1 MIMLKKIVKTIFH
14 PVLIYVV
21 IFILECI
28 PIKKPIVYNDMP
40 KEGEN
45 FKTESTDSV
54 FYYIK
59 KQKYFYESEECY
71 FSFGNLPFN
80 KTYKEGG
87 IKVVTEDVAWS
98 IPLGGP
104 MCGDKKLVKTEKKSH
119 GFFEKYFNIGFFLMQ
134 FSAIAHFLVYALL
147 AFSTR
152 YKFQQIK
159 RPYWFAFLV
168 GVLGGGLLEVIQHI
182 FVEGRS
188 ASSDDMLLNTLGT
201 LFGLLSF
208 WLIKKY
214 SSLLK

>member
-1 MIMLKKIVKTIFH
+1 MIKKIIKIIFH
-14 PVLIYVV
+14 PFLIYVL

-28 PIKKPIVYNDMP
+28 PIKKPIVYNDRP

-54 FYYIK
+54 FYYIRRK
-59 KQKYFYESEECY
+59 KYFYESEECY

-87 IKVVTEDVAWS
+87 IKVVTEDIAWS

-104 MCGDKKLVKTEKKSH
+104 MCGDKKLVKTEKKSY

-147 AFSTR
+147 AFSIR
-152 YKFQQIK
+152 HKFHLMK
-159 RPYWFAFLV
+159 RPYWFAFFM
-168 GVLGGGLLEVIQHI
+168 GFFGGGLLEIIQHV

-188 ASSDDMLLNTLGT
+188 ASIDDMILNTLGT
-201 LFGLLSF
+201 LFGLLAF

-214 SSLLK
+214 STLLID